1 MIKTEEEKHR
11 MNSSWKYLFRPVIL
25 ERGEDVYYSDGISH
39 IQKTKDGWKAVA
51 HGTYDYDVSV
61 IMDGD
66 TVEDMECTCPYAEDG
81 NYCKHMAAL
90 LFALENDDFTENPA
104 EENGESIEDILNSM
118 NEEQLRSELADITKE
133 NRAYRD
139 RISARYRKTPAGL
152 NDIRRIGMILDSLAY
167 DIGDRDGFI
176 DWRSGFDYVEAFT
189 ECLTDNLEPMLDR
202 GEYMTAFEVTKKA
215 FAVLNHVEMDGS
227 SGEHGMIASEIEGYW
242 DRIVHMASE
251 EEKDKIHSWFTGMQ
265 RISDTLICSDSIDTI
280 LERSFDDIKY
290 LRPLLEKVK
299 SELND
304 PEMTEWR
311 LRILLDKYRDLL
323 VRMGRDNRECE
334 TWLNEHEDNLPV
346 KKIRLEEARRRG
358 DTDAEITILEYL
370 YSNTSE
376 ERTRYILLT
385 DLLRAYE
392 KNEDREHIKEILTVL
407 VTKYTRNS
415 EEYVQRL
422 RPMYTPEEWVPVREQ
437 IIRNNPGIQ
446 IEIFHDEKLYD
457 RLLKAL
463 AGCPMQT
470 VEKYR
475 KELQDHYPQELL
487 EMYLL
492 HLRRLSEQHA
502 SRPLYE
508 EMQKYMYAAAEIPGG
523 REPIKD
529 LICEWLDR
537 FATRRVML
545 EIMRKVL
552 YEI

>member
-1 MIKTEEEKHR
+1 

-90 LFALENDDFTENPA
+90 LFAVDDEDFTENPA

-139 RISARYRKTPAGL
+139 RISARYRKTPVGL
-152 NDIRRIGMILDSLAY
+152 GDARRIGMILDSLAY
-167 DIGDRDGFI
+167 DIGGRDGFI
-176 DWRSGFDYVEAFT
+176 DWREGFDYVEAFT
-189 ECLTDNLEPMLDR
+189 ECLIDNLEPMLDR

-242 DRIVHMASE
+242 NRIIHMASE
-251 EEKDKIHSWFTGMQ
+251 EERDKIHEWFTGMQ
-265 RISDTLICSDSIDTI
+265 RISNTLICSDSIDKI
-280 LERSFDDIKY
+280 LEHSFDDIKY
-290 LRPLLEKVK
+290 LKPILERVR

-304 PEMTEWR
+304 PEMTEWT
-311 LRILLDKYRDLL
+311 LRRLLDKYRDLL
-323 VRMGRDNRECE
+323 VRMGCGTRELE
-334 TWLNEHEDNLPV
+334 IWLNEHEDIFPV
-346 KKIRLEEARRRG
+346 KKIRLDEARRRG
-358 DTDAEITILEYL
+358 DTDAEISILEDL

-376 ERTRYILLT
+376 NRERYSLLT
-385 DLLRAYE
+385 DLLKAYE
-392 KNEDREHIKEILTVL
+392 KKKDTEHVKTALKLLATGC
-407 VTKYTRNS
+407 RGNAM
-415 EEYVQRL
+415 EYVQKL
-422 RPMYTPEEWVPVREQ
+422 RPMCTPEEWVPIREQ
-437 IIRNNPGIQ
+437 IIENNPGIQ

-463 AGCPMQT
+463 AGCPVQT
-470 VEKYR
+470 VEIYR
-475 KELQDHYPQELL
+475 KELQDLYPQELL
-487 EMYLL
+487 EMYLR

-502 SRPLYE
+502 SRTLYE
-508 EMQKYMYAAAEIPGG
+508 EMRKYIYAAAEIPGG
-523 REPIKD
+523 REPVRD

-537 FATRRVML
+537 FTSRRVML
-545 EIMRKVL
+545 EVMRKVL